1 MERSSTRDIRNLYFL
16 PFAKKVL
23 TLSSQNMNETAFFTV
38 MSGAV
43 QRLFS
48 NIVFDLEQATDK

>member
-1 MERSSTRDIRNLYFL
+1 MRNIQNLYFL
-16 PFAKKVL
+16 PLAKKVL
-23 TLSSQNMNETAFFTV
+23 TLYSQNMSETAFFTV

-43 QRLFS
+43 HRPFS